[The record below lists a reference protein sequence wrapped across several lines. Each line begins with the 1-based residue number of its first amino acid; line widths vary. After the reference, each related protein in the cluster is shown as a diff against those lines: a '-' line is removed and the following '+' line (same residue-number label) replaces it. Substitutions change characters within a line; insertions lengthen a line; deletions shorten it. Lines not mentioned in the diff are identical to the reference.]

1 MSEKP
6 LIRKYFAVQS
16 DEPKTITRAAAKSS
30 PLTHRRLAHGAYKAS
45 ISNLSTHLD
54 AFGYFNEC
62 GLLEEW
68 ARINT
73 SRIDEYLTA
82 RDEFQHHIST
92 ITSAPQEP
100 SESHE
105 KVSTS
110 IRRLPHPNAEL
121 LNDIRDLLAQ
131 LVADRTHT
139 VVNNFARIESMNEER
154 AESAKAAPA
163 PDASAVLVTP
173 EVIEAVAEFL
183 FDTGVETSMV
193 NRLRS
198 VAMCHRN
205 DISDPIPNEPQ
216 ATERAEPPEEAAATD
231 GTDTP
236 IGVDTSPLVAHKTAA
251 LQDAIS
257 QRDAVY
263 FRLRNLAAQ
272 PPSQFAYE
280 QLPKMGEE
288 LSIKQLQVNRHTA
301 QLEQARAKEIS
312 PGDSGGFSNRR
323 RPGTRFS
330 HPTPPGQA
338 H

>member
-6 LIRKYFAVQS
+6 SIRKYFAVQP
-16 DEPKTITRAAAKSS
+16 DEPKTVTRAAAKSS
-30 PLTHRRLAHGAYKAS
+30 PLTHRRLAHGTYKAS

-73 SRIDEYLTA
+73 GRVDEYLTA

-131 LVADRTHT
+131 LVAGRTHT
-139 VVNNFARIESMNEER
+139 VVNNFSRIESTNEER
-154 AESAKAAPA
+154 AESAKAASA
-163 PDASAVLVTP
+163 PDAPAVLVTP

-205 DISDPIPNEPQ
+205 DINDPVPNKPH
-216 ATERAEPPEEAAATD
+216 ATEQAESPEEAAATD
-231 GTDTP
+231 GTDT
-236 IGVDTSPLVAHKTAA
+236 SPLVVHRLAS
-251 LQDAIS
+251 LQDAEADY
-257 QRDAVY
+257 RKLEY
-263 FRLRNLAAQ
+263 ELAEAAHRVK
-272 PPSQFAYE
+272 SCALDLEFARSDE
-280 QLPKMGEE
+280 VSP
-288 LSIKQLQVNRHTA
+288 R
-301 QLEQARAKEIS
+301 S
-312 PGDSGGFSNRR
+312 PGDSSGKFSNRR
-323 RPGTRFS
+323 RPGARFS
-330 HPTPPGQA
+330 HPTPPAAPEAPDSAQ
-338 H
+338 